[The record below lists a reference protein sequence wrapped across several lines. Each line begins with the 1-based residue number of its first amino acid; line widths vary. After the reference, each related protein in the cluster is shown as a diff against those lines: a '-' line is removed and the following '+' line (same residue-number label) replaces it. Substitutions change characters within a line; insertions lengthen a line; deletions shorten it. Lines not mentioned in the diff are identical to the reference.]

1 MALQLGLIQESL
13 TPQLQ
18 VPTIVLFAGDH
29 GIVAEG
35 VSPYPQDVTYQMVYN
50 FLAGGAAINVFAE
63 QHGIQMVIVD
73 AGVNHDF
80 PADADLIQAKIAY
93 GTANALHEPAMSDT
107 QRDQALAAG
116 ANVVQDILD
125 GGCNI
130 IGFGEMGI
138 GNTSSSAMLMN
149 LICDIPIAECVGRG
163 TGLDD
168 AGVNHKATVL
178 AQAID
183 FHKERWTTG
192 NIEPGALD
200 FLSAVGGFEIT
211 QMVGGMI
218 QAASQK
224 AAILVDGFISTAAF
238 LVAAQIQPAIKEY
251 AIFTHQSNEKGH
263 RMMLESLEAN
273 IRCLFRRR
281 PF

>member
-1 MALQLGLIQESL
+1 MSSTNFDKTVHPLNQTLREKLQQKIDSKTKPIGALGQLEEIALQLGLIQESL

-116 ANVVQDILD
+116 ATAV
-125 GGCNI
+125 
-130 IGFGEMGI
+130 
-138 GNTSSSAMLMN
+138 TSSAL
-149 LICDIPIAECVGRG
+149 A
-163 TGLDD
+163 
-168 AGVNHKATVL
+168 KWVL
-178 AQAID
+178 ATPP
-183 FHKERWTTG
+183 H
-192 NIEPGALD
+192 L
-200 FLSAVGGFEIT
+200 LCS
-211 QMVGGMI
+211 
-218 QAASQK
+218 
-224 AAILVDGFISTAAF
+224 
-238 LVAAQIQPAIKEY
+238 
-251 AIFTHQSNEKGH
+251 
-263 RMMLESLEAN
+263 
-273 IRCLFRRR
+273 
-281 PF
+281 